1 MLNFLGNQEVMK
13 RYKIAFFASSRVA
26 SLSVLPTLDWTA
38 EVARRDDIDVVSGF
52 HSKMER
58 EVLDYLLR
66 GKCGIICVLARSIY
80 KKIPGMYREA
90 YNESR
95 ILFISPCKNS
105 SSMISRHLCQQR
117 NEYVASISD
126 ELVFSSLT
134 SESSLYNLV
143 SSDKKTTI
151 LWAVKLRMKT
161 SIIS

>member
-1 MLNFLGNQEVMK
+1 METLGNISHLE
-13 RYKIAFFASSRVA
+13 RWKIGYFASGTIA
-26 SLSVLPTLDWTA
+26 SLSVLPTLDWA
-38 EVARRDDIDVVSGF
+38 MEVAKRDDIAVVSGF

-58 EVLDYLLR
+58 EVLDYLLH

-90 YNESR
+90 YNDGR
-95 ILFISPCKNS
+95 VLFISPRKTS
-105 SSMISRHLCQQR
+105 SSMTSRHLCQQR

-151 LWAVKLRMKT
+151 L
-161 SIIS
+161 